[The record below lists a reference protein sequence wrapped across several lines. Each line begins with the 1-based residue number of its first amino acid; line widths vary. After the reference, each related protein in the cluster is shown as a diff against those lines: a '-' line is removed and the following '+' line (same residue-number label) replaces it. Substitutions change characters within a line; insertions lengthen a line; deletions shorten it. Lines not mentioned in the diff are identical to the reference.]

1 MRRPVGVLR
10 IPGVERPAPEAAG
23 GRSKDRTYKLD
34 RAIPDRPS
42 SNFACSRQFP
52 LRVNASAWASQ
63 RLGRAVALAGL
74 RPGSLKSPMWEIRH
88 GAKRRAPT
96 LHPCGGESDFN
107 ILATAKC

>member
-1 MRRPVGVLR
+1 MRWPVGTLR
-10 IPGVERPAPEAAG
+10 VPGVERPAPEAAG

-74 RPGSLKSPMWEIRH
+74 RPGSLKWRRSRIWRRAE
-88 GAKRRAPT
+88 RRAPT
-96 LHPCGGESDFN
+96 LPLGGGESDFN
-107 ILATAKC
+107 ILASAKC